1 MPGWWGAKA
10 SSLFQLHPL
19 MFAQQETEQTSEPGS
34 EDKHVD
40 EVRSTVGSGQEQ
52 IAMGQRKED
61 SISSP
66 DFT

>member
-1 MPGWWGAKA
+1 MPGWWDAKV

-19 MFAQQETEQTSEPGS
+19 MFAQQETEQISEPGR

-66 DFT
+66 